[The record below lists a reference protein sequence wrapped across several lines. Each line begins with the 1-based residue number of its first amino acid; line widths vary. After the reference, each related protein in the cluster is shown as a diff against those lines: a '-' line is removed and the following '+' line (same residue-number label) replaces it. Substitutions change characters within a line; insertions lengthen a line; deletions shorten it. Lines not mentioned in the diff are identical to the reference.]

1 MLFEKES
8 SYEVIKKSVLIK
20 EKKDGSAYASFL
32 IGKKHEL
39 VKGITITEGKDWIN
53 VIGPFSY
60 D

>member
-39 VKGITITEGKDWIN
+39 VKGITITEGKDL
-53 VIGPFSY
+53 